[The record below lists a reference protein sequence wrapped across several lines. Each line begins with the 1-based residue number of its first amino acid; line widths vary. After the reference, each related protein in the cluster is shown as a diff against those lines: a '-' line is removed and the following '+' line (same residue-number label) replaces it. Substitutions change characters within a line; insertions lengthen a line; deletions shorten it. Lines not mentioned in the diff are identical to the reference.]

1 MELVAICVI
10 LIAVALLEIL
20 LYTRYA
26 FKGISYTAFVNKNEV
41 YEGDII
47 ELTEVIENH
56 RLVSLPWIK
65 TELSAS
71 RWLTFSKKDSVV
83 QTSGS
88 ESTFIPGVFS
98 LKPKNRCTRV
108 RRIKCIKRGVFSFE
122 DTIITA
128 TDILGLIK
136 TSINIPVKI
145 QITVLPTASDG
156 KDAILSFD
164 EPMGEISI
172 RRFINEDPFVVSGSK
187 EYTGREPL
195 NRINWNYTASQNR
208 LIVCNNECTT
218 SRTALVIMN
227 MQRKDIKPV
236 ICAHIRDTEAFI
248 KMSVKIMEDCVKNS
262 CNCAFATNGG
272 TSIGTASDLILTPDH
287 FEGALRLLAQLENSC
302 SYDFKEFCENINFGI
317 FTDIFIITHYIDEFM
332 LEKADKLRPL
342 GINTVFYTTGEFPED
357 SVKYQFIPMTKFS
370 YRWNVEEEDSI

>member
-1 MELVAICVI
+1 MELLAICVI
-10 LIAVALLEIL
+10 LIAISLLEIL

-26 FKGISYTAFVNKNEV
+26 FKGISYTAFVNKNEI

-47 ELTEVIENH
+47 ELTEVIENR

-71 RWLTFSKKDSVV
+71 RWLNFSKKDSIA

-98 LKPKNRCTRV
+98 LKPRSRCTRV
-108 RRIKCIKRGVFSFE
+108 RRIKCIKRGVFAFE

-128 TDILGLIK
+128 TDILGLVK

-145 QITVLPTASDG
+145 QITVLPIGSDG
-156 KDAILSFD
+156 KDAILSFE

-195 NRINWNYTASQNR
+195 NKINWNYTASQNK
-208 LIVCNNECTT
+208 LFVSNNEYTT
-218 SRTALVIMN
+218 SRTALVLMN
-227 MQRKDIKPV
+227 MQRNYYKPV
-236 ICAHIRDTEAFI
+236 TCANIRDTEAFI
-248 KMSVKIMEDCVKNS
+248 KMSTRIMEDCVRDG
-262 CNCAFATNGG
+262 CHCAFATNGG
-272 TSIGTASDLILTPDH
+272 SSTGIASDLVVTPEH
-287 FEGALRLLAQLENSC
+287 FEGTLRILAQLENTC
-302 SYDFKEFCENINFGI
+302 SYDFKEFCDNINSQI
-317 FTDIFIITHYIDEFM
+317 FTDIFVITHYIDDFM
-332 LEKADKLRPL
+332 LQYADKLRIH
-342 GINTVFYTTGEFPED
+342 GINTVFLTTGEIPEE
-357 SVKYQFIPMTKFS
+357 SVNYQFIPITKFS
-370 YRWNVEEEDSI
+370 YKWNLEGDDI

>member
-41 YEGDII
+41 YEGDTI
-47 ELTEVIENH
+47 ELTEVIENR

-122 DTIITA
+122 DTVITA

-145 QITVLPTASDG
+145 QITVLPTASEG
-156 KDAILSFD
+156 KDAILSFN
-164 EPMGEISI
+164 EPMGEISV

-208 LIVCNNECTT
+208 LIVCNNEHTT
-218 SRTALVIMN
+218 SRTALVLMN

-236 ICAHIRDTEAFI
+236 VCAHIRDTEAFI
-248 KMSVKIMEDCVKNS
+248 KMSVRIMEDCVKNS
-262 CNCAFATNGG
+262 CSCAFATNGG
-272 TSIGTASDLILTPDH
+272 TSIGTASDLILTADR
-287 FEGALRLLAQLENSC
+287 FEGTLRLLAQLENSC
-302 SYDFKEFCENINFGI
+302 NYDFKEFCENINFGI
-317 FTDIFIITHYIDEFM
+317 FTDIFIITHYIDEHM
-332 LEKADKLRPL
+332 LERADKLRL
-342 GINTVFYTTGEFPED
+342 IGINTIFYTTGEFPED
-357 SVKYQFIPMTKFS
+357 SIKYQFIPITKFS
-370 YRWNVEEEDSI
+370 YRWNVEEDNV

>member
-1 MELVAICVI
+1 MELVAICLI
-10 LIAVALLEIL
+10 LIAVAILEIL

-47 ELTEVIENH
+47 ELTEVIENR

-65 TELSAS
+65 TELSTS
-71 RWLTFSKKDSVV
+71 RWLTFSKKDSAV

-108 RRIKCIKRGVFSFE
+108 RRIKCVKRGVFSFE

-128 TDILGLIK
+128 TDILGLVR
-136 TSINIPVKI
+136 TSVNIPVKI
-145 QITVLPTASDG
+145 QITVLPTSSEG
-156 KDAILSFD
+156 KDAILSFN
-164 EPMGEISI
+164 EPMGEINV

-208 LIVCNNECTT
+208 LFVRNNEYTT
-218 SRTALVIMN
+218 SRTALVLMN
-227 MQRKDIKPV
+227 MQRRDIKPV
-236 ICAHIRDTEAFI
+236 VCAHIRDTEAFI
-248 KMSVKIMEDCVKNS
+248 KMSVKLMEDCVKNS
-262 CNCAFATNGG
+262 CCCAFASNGG
-272 TSIGTASDLILTPDH
+272 TSIGTVSDLIFTPDH
-287 FEGALRLLAQLENSC
+287 FEGTLRLLAQLENTC
-302 SYDFKEFCENINFGI
+302 SYDFKEFCENINTGI
-317 FTDIFIITHYIDEFM
+317 FTDIFVITHYIDEFM
-332 LEKADKLRPL
+332 LEYADKLRL
-342 GINTVFYTTGEFPED
+342 TGINTIFYTTGEFPED
-357 SVKYQFIPMTKFS
+357 SIKYQFIPITKFS
-370 YRWNVEEEDSI
+370 YRWNAEEDSI

>member
-41 YEGDII
+41 YEGDTI
-47 ELTEVIENH
+47 ELTEVIENR

-122 DTIITA
+122 DTVITA

-145 QITVLPTASDG
+145 QITVLPTASEG
-156 KDAILSFD
+156 KDAVLSFN
-164 EPMGEISI
+164 EPMGEISV

-208 LIVCNNECTT
+208 LIVCNNEHTT
-218 SRTALVIMN
+218 SRTALVLMN

-236 ICAHIRDTEAFI
+236 VCAHIRDTEAFI
-248 KMSVKIMEDCVKNS
+248 KMSVRIMEDCVKNS
-262 CNCAFATNGG
+262 CSCAFATNGG
-272 TSIGTASDLILTPDH
+272 TSIGTASDLILTADR
-287 FEGALRLLAQLENSC
+287 FEGTLRLLAQLENSC
-302 SYDFKEFCENINFGI
+302 NYDFKEFCENINFGI
-317 FTDIFIITHYIDEFM
+317 FTDIFIITHYIDEHM
-332 LEKADKLRPL
+332 LERADKLRL
-342 GINTVFYTTGEFPED
+342 IGINTIFYTTGEFPED
-357 SVKYQFIPMTKFS
+357 SIKYQFIPITKFS
-370 YRWNVEEEDSI
+370 YRWNVEEDNV